1 MAAATARGGA
11 TRAERAAE
19 TRRRLVDAA
28 VELFSEQSYE
38 EVAVADIAKAAG
50 VAHGLVF
57 HHFGNKR
64 GIYLEAMREASNI
77 LVGVPTAD
85 SALPLPRRIRAGL
98 AAHLRYLA
106 AHRGFALRL
115 VLGGQGSDQET
126 WDAFEV
132 GRWRVIEQ
140 WAPAI
145 GLDPGNAAV
154 RMMLRSS
161 IGALDQAT
169 VYWLRNDEPF
179 EVESMVDCLLE
190 LTLAAIHAAAKLDPT
205 LDVTAAVEVMRDALD
220 GQEWAGLD

>member
-1 MAAATARGGA
+1 MAATAAKGNA

-19 TRRRLVDAA
+19 TRRRLIDAA
-28 VELFSEQSYE
+28 VELFSEQGYE
-38 EVAVADIAKAAG
+38 DVAVADIAKAAG

-64 GIYLEAMREASNI
+64 GIYLEAMREASDTI
-77 LVGVPTAD
+77 VGVQATD
-85 SALPLPRRIRAGL
+85 SGLPLPRRIRAGL

-115 VLGGQGSDQET
+115 VLGGQAADPEA

-132 GRWRVIEQ
+132 GRWRSIEQ
-140 WAPAI
+140 WAPAV

-179 EVESMVDCLLE
+179 EVESMVDCILE
-190 LTLAAIHAAAKLDPT
+190 LTVAAMHAAAKLDPT
-205 LDVTAAVEVMRDALD
+205 LDVTTAVAVISEAL
-220 GQEWAGLD
+220 GE